1 MSELLNNYEFWMGL
15 SFLLFLNL
23 IVYRIKKNYRDEKK
37 KQEYELLTM
46 KRRMLNGGRRSVN
59 G

>member
-15 SFLLFLNL
+15 SLLLFLNL